1 MRATKWA
8 KIFELSFIDKMI
20 EATIITIIE
29 RTATI
34 WDSQKSWRGLQ

>member
-20 EATIITIIE
+20 EATIIE
-29 RTATI
+29 GTATI
-34 WDSQKSWRGLQ
+34 WDSQKSWRRLQ